1 MADHSNAYQVRQR
14 TGEWA
19 GVGIPRRYRRRPP
32 IRPAWGRAL
41 DLLHWQKLGL
51 IILAFFLGRTVLL
64 GELSPFVIAFAGVA
78 VHLFGPW
85 GWPAVFAGIA
95 GQATVLIWSELA
107 PVLLVLGAVG
117 LGLRTIPADFRRPRV
132 AVAVLVA
139 TATVVIKGSYLAF
152 SGAVLYEYV
161 AVFFESLLAGTLA
174 YVFLIALSPRSRPL
188 TVENFFCVLVLL
200 AAAVAGTGNLGWGL
214 FSLHG
219 FLSKFTILVA
229 AGLGGAGL
237 GAAAGAVVGII
248 PGIAYTVMP
257 AVAGVYAFAGFLG
270 GAFRHFGKPGVAAG
284 FLLGNILLAVYIGEH
299 RELVGVLAEAGAA
312 AALFAVIP
320 AKWYQELRSLI
331 PGGIAGTAVSEERI
345 QELVRNRV
353 RSWARMFAELART
366 FAQVSPAGLEPGTEK
381 PLRELLNEVGNRICK
396 DCNLHRSC
404 WERDADRINE
414 QFAATLAQVEASGRV
429 GPEDFPEEIRRKC
442 LRQKE
447 MAVALTCLYET
458 YRVNRYWYRRLVES
472 REVVSE
478 HLRGLSRIMNN
489 LATELCSAVER
500 AGQLEGLLRRKLREL
515 DVPVHRIETRH
526 REDSRLEII
535 ISRPSC
541 RSELACRYVVAPLVS
556 RVVGQPFIVSDTS
569 CTREEN
575 AADCTFR
582 LQPALR
588 YRVAVGLA
596 QVGKAG
602 STISGD
608 TASYLE
614 LESGKF
620 FLLLSDGMGVGSQAA
635 LESSTTVSLLEHMFR
650 AGFGKDMAV
659 KIVNSILLL
668 RAPDESFATVDLAVI
683 DLYTAQAEFIKI
695 GAAPGFVVGANTVS
709 VIESTALPVGIIKEI
724 DFTPVVCGLAA
735 GDLVVMVTDGVL
747 DCYRGP
753 LEKETWL
760 GELLRDLPRT
770 DPQRLAELILQQA
783 RHAAGKSIP
792 DDMTVLVGR
801 MEEAGP

>member
-1 MADHSNAYQVRQR
+1 MAF
-14 TGEWA
+14 
-19 GVGIPRRYRRRPP
+19 
-32 IRPAWGRAL
+32 L
-41 DLLHWQKLGL
+41 
-51 IILAFFLGRTVLL
+51 LGRTVLL
-64 GELSPFVIAFAGVA
+64 GELSPFATAFAGAA

-85 GWPAVFAGIA
+85 GWLAVLAGIA
-95 GQATVLIWSELA
+95 GQATVLSWSALA
-107 PVLLVLGAVG
+107 PAILVLGAVG
-117 LGLRTIPADFRRPRV
+117 LGLRVIPADFRRPRV
-132 AVAVLVA
+132 AVAVLVGMVSA
-139 TATVVIKGSYLAF
+139 VIKGSYLAF
-152 SGAVLYEYV
+152 TGAVLYEYV
-161 AVFFESLLAGTLA
+161 AVFFESLLAGSLS

-188 TVENFFCVLVLL
+188 TVEGFYCLLVLL
-200 AAAVAGTGNLGWGL
+200 AAAVAGTGNLGWDL
-214 FSLHG
+214 FSVHG
-219 FLSKFTILVA
+219 FLSKFAILVA

-257 AVAGVYAFAGFLG
+257 AVVGVYAFAGFLG

-284 FLLGNILLAVYIGEH
+284 FVLGNILLAVYVGEY
-299 RELVGVLAEAGAA
+299 RELAGVLVEAGTA
-312 AALFAVIP
+312 AALFALIP
-320 AKWYQELRSLI
+320 AGRYQELRSLI
-331 PGGIAGTAVSEERI
+331 PGSVAGPTVSEERV
-345 QELVRNRV
+345 QELVRSRV
-353 RSWARMFAELART
+353 RSWSRMFAELART
-366 FAQVSPAGLEPGTEK
+366 FAKVSPAGLEPGTEK

-396 DCNLHRSC
+396 DCNLYRSC
-404 WERDADRINE
+404 WERNSDRINE
-414 QFAATLAQVEASGRV
+414 QFEATLAQVEASGRV

-458 YRVNRYWYRRLVES
+458 YRVNRYWYRRLVDS

-489 LATELCSAVER
+489 LAAELGSTVER
-500 AGQLEGLLRRKLREL
+500 AGQLEGTLRRKLREL

-526 REDSRLEII
+526 QEDSRLEII

-541 RSELACRYVVAPLVS
+541 RGELACRYVAAPLVS
-556 RVVGQPFIVSDTS
+556 QVVGQPFMVSDTS
-569 CTREEN
+569 CTREEQ

-588 YRVAVGLA
+588 YRVTVGLA
-596 QVGKAG
+596 QAGKAG
-602 STISGD
+602 SAISGD

-620 FLLLSDGMGVGSQAA
+620 SLLLSDGMGVGAQAA

-659 KIVNSILLL
+659 KTVNSILLL

-695 GAAPGFVVGANTVS
+695 GAAPSFVVGANTVS
-709 VIESTALPVGIIKEI
+709 VVESAALPVGIIKEI
-724 DFTPVVCGLAA
+724 DFTPVVCRLAL

-770 DPQRLAELILQQA
+770 DPQRTAELVLQQA
-783 RHAAGKSIP
+783 RHAAGKSVP

>member
-1 MADHSNAYQVRQR
+1 MADYSNAYRVRQR
-14 TGEWA
+14 TSDWA
-19 GVGIPRRYRRRPP
+19 GVGIPRRRRRPS
-32 IRPAWGRAL
+32 IRPAWGQAL
-41 DLLHWQKLGL
+41 DLMHWQKMGL
-51 IILAFFLGRTVLL
+51 IILAFLLGRTVLL
-64 GELSPFVIAFAGVA
+64 GELSPFATAFAGAA

-85 GWPAVFAGIA
+85 GWLAVLAGIA
-95 GQATVLIWSELA
+95 GQATVLSWSALA
-107 PVLLVLGAVG
+107 PAILVLGAVG
-117 LGLRTIPADFRRPRV
+117 LGLRVIPADFRRPRV
-132 AVAVLVA
+132 AVAVLVGMVSA
-139 TATVVIKGSYLAF
+139 VIKGSYLAF
-152 SGAVLYEYV
+152 TGAVLYEYV
-161 AVFFESLLAGTLA
+161 AVFFESLLAGSLS

-188 TVENFFCVLVLL
+188 TVEGFYCLLVLL
-200 AAAVAGTGNLGWGL
+200 AAAVAGTGNLGWDL
-214 FSLHG
+214 FSVHG
-219 FLSKFTILVA
+219 FLSKFAILVA

-257 AVAGVYAFAGFLG
+257 AVVGVYAFAGFLG

-284 FLLGNILLAVYIGEH
+284 FVLGNILLAVYVGEY
-299 RELVGVLAEAGAA
+299 RELAGVLVEAGTA
-312 AALFAVIP
+312 AALFALIP
-320 AKWYQELRSLI
+320 AGRYQELRSLI
-331 PGGIAGTAVSEERI
+331 PGSVAGPTVSEERV
-345 QELVRNRV
+345 QELVRSRV
-353 RSWARMFAELART
+353 RSWSRMFAELART
-366 FAQVSPAGLEPGTEK
+366 FAKVSPAGLEPGTEK

-396 DCNLHRSC
+396 DCNLYRSC
-404 WERDADRINE
+404 WERNSDRINE
-414 QFAATLAQVEASGRV
+414 QFEATLAQVEASGRV

-458 YRVNRYWYRRLVES
+458 YRVNRYWYRRLVDS

-489 LATELCSAVER
+489 LAAELGSTVER
-500 AGQLEGLLRRKLREL
+500 AGQLEGTLRRKLREL

-526 REDSRLEII
+526 QEDSRLEII

-541 RSELACRYVVAPLVS
+541 RGELACRYVAAPLVS
-556 RVVGQPFIVSDTS
+556 QVVGQPFMVSDTS
-569 CTREEN
+569 CTREEQ

-588 YRVAVGLA
+588 YRVTVGLA
-596 QVGKAG
+596 QAGKAG
-602 STISGD
+602 SAISGD

-620 FLLLSDGMGVGSQAA
+620 SLLLSDGMGVGAQAA

-659 KIVNSILLL
+659 KTVNSILLL

-695 GAAPGFVVGANTVS
+695 GAAPSFVVGANTVS
-709 VIESTALPVGIIKEI
+709 VVESAALPVGIIKEI
-724 DFTPVVCGLAA
+724 DFTPVVCRLAL

-770 DPQRLAELILQQA
+770 DPQRTAELVLQQA
-783 RHAAGKSIP
+783 RHAAGKSVP